1 MVERVVAA
9 AGVLLEKQCQFFISD
24 LTLLMRILSHYPIE
38 LHLRDSPGTT
48 GNGLLAALAFPDA
61 NGLPL
66 DGVLSAEGANV
77 SSVLA
82 DFHLLHL
89 LPEGGTVSAR
99 YQLPSHPSNWYQS
112 VESRRKIGA
121 NHRFKPREER
131 IQSNRTWYHI
141 YR

>member
-1 MVERVVAA
+1 MQRPP
-9 AGVLLEKQCQFFISD
+9 S
-24 LTLLMRILSHYPIE
+24 YPPE
-38 LHLRDSPGTT
+38 LHLRNSPGTT
-48 GNGLLAALAFPDA
+48 GHGLLAGFAFPDA

-89 LPEGGTVSAR
+89 LPEGSTISAR
-99 YQLPSHPSNWYQS
+99 YQLPSHSSNGS
-112 VESRRKIGA
+112 HFVESKRKTGA
-121 NHRFKPREER
+121 NDRFRPREER